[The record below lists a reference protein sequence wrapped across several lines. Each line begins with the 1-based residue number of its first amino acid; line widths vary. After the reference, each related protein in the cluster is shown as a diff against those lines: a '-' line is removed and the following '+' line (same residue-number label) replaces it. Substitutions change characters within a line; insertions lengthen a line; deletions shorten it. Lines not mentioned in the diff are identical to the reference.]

1 MQTQADLKNTL
12 DSLASPTKAIA
23 LARFFKTGKGEY
35 GEGNRFLGITVP
47 EQRKLAKAFVSLS
60 FEDIEQLLQ
69 TDIHE
74 YRLTALLI
82 LTYQF
87 PKADPVRQEE
97 IVAFYLNHTKWINN
111 WDLVDVTCRQ
121 ILGVYLLNRDRS
133 ILYQLAQSLSLWE
146 QRIAIVSTL
155 EFIKHE
161 QFEDTLKI
169 VIALLDHRHDLI
181 HKAVGWM
188 LREVGKQDRQVLVEF
203 LDIYHQQMPR
213 TMLRYA
219 IEHFEE
225 PTRKG
230 YLRKSPQKS
239 GNRSSPSGYRVG
251 AGLVDNSVLKQD
263 LYAKPAPTLETS
275 P

>member
-1 MQTQADLKNTL
+1 
-12 DSLASPTKAIA
+12 
-23 LARFFKTGKGEY
+23 
-35 GEGNRFLGITVP
+35 
-47 EQRKLAKAFVSLS
+47 
-60 FEDIEQLLQ
+60 LLQ

-87 PKADPVRQEE
+87 SKADPVKREE

-121 ILGVYLLNRDRS
+121 ILGVYLLHRDRS
-133 ILYQLAQSLSLWE
+133 ILYELARSPSLWE

-169 VIALLDHRHDLI
+169 AIALLEHRHDLI

-203 LDIYHQQMPR
+203 LDIYHQQMPS

-225 PTRKG
+225 TTRKG
-230 YLRKSPQKS
+230 YLRK
-239 GNRSSPSGYRVG
+239 
-251 AGLVDNSVLKQD
+251 
-263 LYAKPAPTLETS
+263 APPTKV
-275 P
+275 

>member
-1 MQTQADLKNTL
+1 MPWGIFGNPVEIITNFNNTFMLTRTDLQNEL
-12 DSLASPTKAIA
+12 DALASPTKAIT

-35 GEGNRFLGITVP
+35 GEGDRFLGITVP
-47 EQRKLAKAFVSLS
+47 EQRKLAKKFVSLS
-60 FEDIEQLLQ
+60 FDSLEELLQ

-87 PKADPVRQEE
+87 PKADLAQRTE
-97 IVAFYLNHTKWINN
+97 IVTFYLNHTQWINN
-111 WDLVDVTCRQ
+111 WDLVDVSCRQ
-121 ILGVYLLNRDRS
+121 ILGVYLLDQDRS
-133 ILYQLAQSLSLWE
+133 ILSQLARSPSLWE

-161 QFEDTLKI
+161 QFTDTLQ
-169 VIALLDHRHDLI
+169 IAIILLNHRHDLI

-203 LDIYHQQMPR
+203 LDLHYQQMPR

-219 IEHFEE
+219 IEHFDE
-225 PTRKG
+225 PVRKA
-230 YLRKSPQKS
+230 YLYK
-239 GNRSSPSGYRVG
+239 N
-251 AGLVDNSVLKQD
+251 
-263 LYAKPAPTLETS
+263 
-275 P
+275 

>member
-1 MQTQADLKNTL
+1 MQTQADLKNAL

-35 GEGNRFLGITVP
+35 GEGDRFWGITVP
-47 EQRKLAKAFVSLS
+47 EQRKIAKAFVSLS
-60 FEDIEQLLQ
+60 FEDLAQFLE

-87 PKADPVRQEE
+87 PKADPVRREE

-121 ILGVYLLNRDRS
+121 ILGVHLLHRDRS
-133 ILYQLAQSLSLWE
+133 ILYELARSPSLWE

-169 VIALLDHRHDLI
+169 AIVLLEHRHDLI

-225 PTRKG
+225 TTRKG
-230 YLRKSPQKS
+230 YLSLRNKPRTQVLGSKLKS
-239 GNRSSPSGYRVG
+239 
-251 AGLVDNSVLKQD
+251 
-263 LYAKPAPTLETS
+263 AKAD
-275 P
+275 

>member
-1 MQTQADLKNTL
+1 MTKVNSAVQLLDLKNAL

-23 LARFFKTGKGEY
+23 LSRFFKTGKGEY
-35 GEGNRFLGITVP
+35 GEGDRFLGITVP
-47 EQRKLAKAFVSLS
+47 EQRKLAKSFVNLS
-60 FEDIEQLLQ
+60 FEELDQLLQ

-74 YRLTALLI
+74 YRLTTLLI

-87 PKADPVRQEE
+87 SKADPVRREE
-97 IVAFYLNHTKWINN
+97 IVDFYLNHTKWINN

-121 ILGVYLLNRDRS
+121 ILGVYLLHRDRS
-133 ILYQLAQSLSLWE
+133 ILYELARSPSLWE
-146 QRIAIVSTL
+146 QRIAIISTL

-169 VIALLDHRHDLI
+169 AIALLEHRHDLI

-225 PTRKG
+225 TTRKG
-230 YLRKSPQKS
+230 YLRKTP
-239 GNRSSPSGYRVG
+239 
-251 AGLVDNSVLKQD
+251 LI
-263 LYAKPAPTLETS
+263 
-275 P
+275 

>member
-1 MQTQADLKNTL
+1 MQTQADLKDAL

-23 LARFFKTGKGEY
+23 LARFFKTGKGDY
-35 GEGNRFLGITVP
+35 GEGDRFLGITVP

-60 FEDIEQLLQ
+60 FKDLEQLLQ
-69 TDIHE
+69 IEIHE

-87 PKADPVRQEE
+87 PKADPVKREE

-121 ILGVYLLNRDRS
+121 ILGVHLLHRDRS
-133 ILYQLAQSLSLWE
+133 ILYELARS

-169 VIALLDHRHDLI
+169 AIALLEHRHDLI

-225 PTRKG
+225 RTRKG
-230 YLRKSPQKS
+230 YLRK
-239 GNRSSPSGYRVG
+239 
-251 AGLVDNSVLKQD
+251 
-263 LYAKPAPTLETS
+263 AP
-275 P
+275 